1 MAGSATGLGM
11 DGGKALIL
19 LDALGEARFPYS

>member
-1 MAGSATGLGM
+1 MAESATGLAG

-19 LDALGEARFPYS
+19 LDALAEARFPYS